1 MRIILA
7 IVLFSLIILFHEFG
21 HFLLA
26 KLCGVTVTEFSLGMG
41 PRLLSLVRGG
51 TRYSVKAFPFGG
63 SCAML
68 GEDQDDTSEGTF
80 GSKSVWARI
89 AIVAAG
95 PVFNFILAC
104 VFSMIIIASVGY
116 DKPVIL
122 GVTDG
127 YPAQEAGLMAGDV
140 IRSINGRRIT
150 FYREI
155 SDFTQFHQ
163 DLMRS
168 GEPVRIRYERDG
180 EVFETSLVCRDN
192 GNGRYIMGISGS
204 SGYREKASP
213 IETVL
218 FSVRDVRYWIGSV
231 LSGLRMMVGGQV
243 SIDDLSGPVGVVD
256 MIGQTYEE
264 ASRDGVFYI
273 WLNMLNIGIILSA
286 NLGVMNLLPLP
297 ALDGGRLLFLL
308 IEAIRRRK
316 VSQELEGRVHLIGL
330 MLLMGLMV
338 LIMLNDLK
346 KIFL

>member
-1 MRIILA
+1 
-7 IVLFSLIILFHEFG
+7 
-21 HFLLA
+21 
-26 KLCGVTVTEFSLGMG
+26 
-41 PRLLSLVRGG
+41 
-51 TRYSVKAFPFGG
+51 
-63 SCAML
+63 
-68 GEDQDDTSEGTF
+68 
-80 GSKSVWARI
+80 
-89 AIVAAG
+89 
-95 PVFNFILAC
+95 
-104 VFSMIIIASVGY
+104 
-116 DKPVIL
+116 
-122 GVTDG
+122 
-127 YPAQEAGLMAGDV
+127 
-140 IRSINGRRIT
+140 
-150 FYREI
+150 
-155 SDFTQFHQ
+155 
-163 DLMRS
+163 
-168 GEPVRIRYERDG
+168 
-180 EVFETSLVCRDN
+180 
-192 GNGRYIMGISGS
+192 MGISGS

-231 LSGLRMMVGGQV
+231 LSGLRMMVGGKV